1 MKESEIL
8 SAKIKRDIKE
18 QEKTQ
23 EFGSN
28 LNGSLALIQAWKLG
42 AWVRKRWKRL
52 LGPPKSPVQHGTK
65 K

>member
-42 AWVRKRWKRL
+42 G
-52 LGPPKSPVQHGTK
+52 LGKEEMEAAPWTS
-65 K
+65 